1 MIQTMKFVEGCQAV
15 EVSEVFSNNQVRVYV
30 FANGIAGSID
40 FDERRLIE
48 MRNWINRQL
57 AKIKKQKSPKK

>member
-1 MIQTMKFVEGCQAV
+1 MIQTMKFVEGYQAV
-15 EVSEVFSNNQVRVYV
+15 EVSEAFSNNQVRVCV
-30 FANGIAGSID
+30 FANGVAGSID